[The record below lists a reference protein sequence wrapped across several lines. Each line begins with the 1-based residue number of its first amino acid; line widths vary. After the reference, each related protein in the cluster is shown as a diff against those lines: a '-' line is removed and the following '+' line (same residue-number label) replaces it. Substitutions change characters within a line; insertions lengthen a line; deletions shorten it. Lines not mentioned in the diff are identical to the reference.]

1 MKMSELILAV
11 GDENVVFQNLLND
24 AHSVDKTKHGT
35 KIVFYTDAIQAEELL
50 LDGKTKKMGLVLWLP
65 RDRVEAA
72 VAAEKAAA
80 LNIHNPVKE

>member
-11 GDENVVFQNLLND
+11 GDENVIFQNLSND

-35 KIVFYTDAIQAEELL
+35 KITFYTNAIQAEELL
-50 LDGKTKKMGLVLWLP
+50 LGDGKTKKLGLVLWLP

-72 VAAEKAAA
+72 VAAEKHA
-80 LNIHNPVKE
+80 LLHQDHGK